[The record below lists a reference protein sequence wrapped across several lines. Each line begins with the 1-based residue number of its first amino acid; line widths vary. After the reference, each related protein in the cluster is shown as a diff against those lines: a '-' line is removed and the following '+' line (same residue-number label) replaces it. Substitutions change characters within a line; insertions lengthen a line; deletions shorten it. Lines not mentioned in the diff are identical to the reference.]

1 MFFNSYVYPYSSTF
15 LNFSW
20 QTDSKV
26 LHQKLFVD
34 SFLKKI
40 SRYCHDIFFSLLFL
54 AYSICLN
61 FLFSKTLSQESFAIS
76 SSTLSKKPST
86 CIRFHNCLCGF
97 LLSCCIFSSLGG
109 YTIHFQLF
117 VLNVFGSCSFL
128 VLLHLPVT
136 TATFLDKKEICN
148 SEMAFRY

>member
-1 MFFNSYVYPYSSTF
+1 MFFNSYVYPYSSAF

-61 FLFSKTLSQESFAIS
+61 FLVSKTLSQLKVSQYLLAHFQKS
-76 SSTLSKKPST
+76 HQ

-97 LLSCCIFSSLGG
+97 LSSCCIFSSLGG

-136 TATFLDKKEICN
+136 TATFLDKNEVYN
-148 SEMAFRY
+148 SEIAFRY